1 MKRPDLSS
9 DGKFDG
15 WQVVDPTPQEMSDG
29 KTDFVVAHCD
39 CFPFPEQS
47 MQWSTRNTDSF

>member
-1 MKRPDLSS
+1 MWCEGWMKRPDLFG

-29 KTDFVVAHCD
+29 KTVSVSVIAHHDLFLC
-39 CFPFPEQS
+39 PQ
-47 MQWSTRNTDSF
+47 

>member
-1 MKRPDLSS
+1 MKRPDLSG

-29 KTDFVVAHCD
+29 KTFSDFVVAHCD
-39 CFPFPEQS
+39 CIPFPQQR
-47 MQWSTRNTDSF
+47 MQ